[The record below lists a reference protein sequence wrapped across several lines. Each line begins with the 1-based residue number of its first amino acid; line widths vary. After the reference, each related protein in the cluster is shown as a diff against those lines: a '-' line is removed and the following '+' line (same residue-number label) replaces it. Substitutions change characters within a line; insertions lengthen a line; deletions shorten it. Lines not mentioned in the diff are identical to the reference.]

1 MTTATETQED
11 TQERGVASL
20 RSLLSSPD
28 PFFVDSLEQRLL
40 ELEAARTDKEL
51 RTREVAE
58 VIADAISER
67 SEKDA
72 QLGDALRPLV
82 ETQFHTAARENVDM
96 MADALFPVLGPAV
109 RKLVADMISPSE
121 DGKAY
126 HIEQLF
132 LIDNP
137 TGLPIAH
144 VYELDIQIQDA
155 DMVSGMLSAIKS
167 YVNDAFSAN
176 EFDGLDQIRVGELAI
191 WIEWGPHAVLAAVI
205 RGTGPDKLRVSMQQA
220 LESIHKNFDDVIR
233 EYEGVVPDREGLE
246 APLRNLLASEQAPK
260 KRGISRRTKFI
271 ASSILLLTLA
281 AVYAGYSIYDSQR
294 WNKYTNALSKQ
305 SGLMIIQSDRGLSG
319 YKVSGLRDPLSSDPR
334 KMLEGTTIDP
344 QRVHFEWS
352 PVVSLAPSIVIKR
365 VTRAL
370 EAPQGIELLMRDTT
384 LVIKGFASSEWY
396 AEAKRRALIIPGV
409 EWVHAPDTR
418 LY

>member
-1 MTTATETQED
+1 MTVVIEAQDEMQEL
-11 TQERGVASL
+11 GVASL

-28 PFFVDSLEQRLL
+28 PLFVDGLEQRLL
-40 ELEAARTDKEL
+40 ELETARTDKVR
-51 RTREVAE
+51 RTSEVAE
-58 VIADAISER
+58 VIAAAIAERGVNDAH
-67 SEKDA
+67 
-72 QLGDALRPLV
+72 LGDALRPLV

-96 MADALFPVLGPAV
+96 MADALFPILGPAV

-126 HIEQLF
+126 QIEQLF

-144 VYELDIQIQDA
+144 VYEQDIQIQDA

-176 EFDGLDQIRVGELAI
+176 DFDGLDQIRVGELAI

-220 LESIHKNFDDVIR
+220 LESIHKDFDTVIR
-233 EYEGVVPDREGLE
+233 EYEGVVPNREGLE
-246 APLRNLLASEQAPK
+246 APLRELLASEQAPA
-260 KRGISRRTKFI
+260 KRGVSRRAKFI
-271 ASSILLLTLA
+271 GSSILLFALVA
-281 AVYAGYSIYDSQR
+281 SYAGYSIYDAQR
-294 WNKYTNALSKQ
+294 WNNYLDDLSQ
-305 SGLMIIQSDRGLSG
+305 QPGLMVMQSDRGLSG
-319 YKVSGLRDPLSSDPR
+319 YTISGLRDPLSNDPR
-334 KMLEGTTIDP
+334 KLLAGSTIDQ
-344 QRVHFEWS
+344 QRVQFDWS
-352 PVVSLAPSIVIKR
+352 PVVSLDPSIVLQR
-365 VTRAL
+365 VTRA
-370 EAPQGIELLMRDTT
+370 IEPPDTTSLRMRGNT
-384 LVIKGFASSEWY
+384 LVIKGVASTEWY
-396 AEAKRRALIIPGV
+396 TRAKRTALLIPGV